1 MRQGFRKLL
10 FQIRLHLPSQIML
23 GGYLIFVVLALI
35 TLEQRWLFLALLW
48 VVFCWALG
56 RAANEGRP
64 AGLSA
69 VLTPN
74 FYAVRCL
81 NGRWSIFQR
90 RRRKQRHGDRRAYLK
105 ELVAE
110 QRLLPAALKPGRY
123 QALTHGTVL
132 RRLKAMKNAVDIQVT
147 PAYRAALQAQR
158 GRGCRAGVEGKK
170 RQFYLVW
177 FTITEQ

>member
-1 MRQGFRKLL
+1 
-10 FQIRLHLPSQIML
+10 
-23 GGYLIFVVLALI
+23 FVVLALI
-35 TLEQRWLFLALLW
+35 MLEQRWLFLALLW
-48 VVFCWALG
+48 VAFCWALG

-64 AGLSA
+64 ARLAA

-90 RRRKQRHGDRRAYLK
+90 RPKRDWYEDRTAYLK
-105 ELVAE
+105 ALVAE
-110 QRLLPAALKPGRY
+110 KRLLPAALKPGRY
-123 QALTHGTVL
+123 QAVTHGMVL
-132 RRLKAMKNAVDIQVT
+132 RRLMAMKNAADLQVT

-158 GRGCRAGVEGKK
+158 GRGYRAGRKGEK
-170 RQFYLVW
+170 RQFYLVR